1 MINCGRGSDRSSK
14 MKTDNL
20 PLDLARW
27 RNFVNLDKPCSGGQ
41 SLMGA
46 CKENEEVSQSQWE

>member
-46 CKENEEVSQSQWE
+46 CKENEEVSQSQ